1 MGVLD
6 TKTLRHRVYDLI
18 SDRII
23 QAQLLPGEKINLRTL
38 SSELGVSIS
47 PIRDALLKLES
58 EQAIILEANKRIL
71 INQIT
76 SDEVEEIFDI
86 RKLLESRIIREA
98 CMNRPDNAVHQARM
112 NYHAMEMSL
121 QVPREYLI
129 ANSNFH
135 FHIYSFSKSRISIK
149 YVRELWKRIAPYYS
163 LHLTSPED
171 CESDLLR
178 HKIILEAF
186 GEKDPKM
193 IVQALHDDISG
204 SKEFIKGI
212 LSEHGRDGTDG

>member
-18 SDRII
+18 SERII
-23 QAQLLPGEKINLRTL
+23 QAQLVPGEKINLRTL
-38 SSELGVSIS
+38 SGELGVSIS

-76 SDEVEEIFDI
+76 SDEVDEIFDI

-98 CMNRPDNAVHQARM
+98 CIVRPDSAIHQARK
-112 NYHAMEMSL
+112 YYDAMEVHL
-121 QVPREYLI
+121 HDPKEYLI

-135 FHIYSFSKSRISIK
+135 FFIYSFSGSKISIK

-163 LHLTSPED
+163 LHLTSRED
-171 CESDLLR
+171 CESDLMR

-186 GEKDPKM
+186 EHKDPKK

-212 LSEHGRDGTDG
+212 LIDYHA

>member
-1 MGVLD
+1 MGILD

-38 SSELGVSIS
+38 SNELGVSIS
-47 PIRDALLKLES
+47 PIRDALLKLEAERS
-58 EQAIILEANKRIL
+58 IILEANKRIL

-76 SDEVEEIFDI
+76 AEEVDEIFDI

-98 CMNRPDNAVHQARM
+98 CMKRPDSAVEQARL
-112 NYHAMEMSL
+112 NYEAMEQHL
-121 QVPREYLI
+121 GNPKQYLI

-135 FHIYSFSKSRISIK
+135 FFIYSFSDSRISIK
-149 YVRELWKRIAPYYS
+149 YVREIWKRIAPYYA
-163 LHLTSPED
+163 LHLKNRKD

-186 GEKDPKM
+186 DQKDPIM
-193 IVQALHDDISG
+193 IVEALHTDISG
-204 SKEFIKGI
+204 SKDFIKGI
-212 LSEHGRDGTDG
+212 VTRIIEP